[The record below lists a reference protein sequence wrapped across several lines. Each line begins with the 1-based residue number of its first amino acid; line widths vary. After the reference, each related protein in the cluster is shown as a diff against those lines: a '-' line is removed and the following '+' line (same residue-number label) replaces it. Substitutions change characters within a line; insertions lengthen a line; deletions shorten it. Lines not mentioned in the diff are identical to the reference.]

1 MGCVKESKKKKTAR
15 DCLCAALHSCGHIVT
30 KVNNPRQRKRRVAH
44 IKTNFTQ
51 RQHRLS
57 SIETH
62 AQPFA
67 PVAPESSTL
76 VDKTNEE
83 IKNSYSAAHLC
94 FWTCRCSFVRW
105 NDGQRGERGGTAL
118 LSVVCRAHA
127 FWTFVQPAS
136 TPQNYLYFFFY
147 GVQPYHSALRRA
159 KVSQHWLEPLAFD
172 NSKRRGKKKRKK
184 KTWKSTKQN
193 NTLWLGML
201 NNNKKKK
208 RRVTRAMKET
218 KEKKK
223 KMASV

>member
-1 MGCVKESKKKKTAR
+1 MRRRSGYTKRAEVRSIRQKQIDGMRKRKQEKKTAW

-127 FWTFVQPAS
+127 FLNVRATSVYAAELS
-136 TPQNYLYFFFY
+136 LLFFFTVY
-147 GVQPYHSALRRA
+147 SHTTPRCAEQ
-159 KVSQHWLEPLAFD
+159 K
-172 NSKRRGKKKRKK
+172 
-184 KTWKSTKQN
+184 
-193 NTLWLGML
+193 
-201 NNNKKKK
+201 
-208 RRVTRAMKET
+208 
-218 KEKKK
+218 
-223 KMASV
+223 